1 MLAGVMP
8 AEWEESSLQVPLGL
22 KVPPLDP
29 AAVAQRA
36 EIAVRAAVRQAG
48 DEGWEPLHAVDFASL
63 ERLGQVERR
72 VSRGFLGLGRATA
85 TYVAATVRLR
95 RLVIDERSP
104 GARGRRA

>member
-1 MLAGVMP
+1 MLAGDMP
-8 AEWEESSLQVPLGL
+8 AEWEESSLQVPLEL

-36 EIAVRAAVRQAG
+36 GAAVRAAVERAG
-48 DEGWEPLHAVDFASL
+48 DDGWEPLHAVDFATL

-72 VSRGFLGLGRATA
+72 VSRGFLGLGRATT

-95 RLVIDERSP
+95 RIVIE
-104 GARGRRA
+104 